1 MMSINDIIRKYKLPR
16 ATRGVQVSPTLGIV
30 DFTKGIV
37 HKVYPDA
44 TVIYINNKIKIYS
57 GQDTD
62 IIVKDGYWILAIPV
76 KQPSNKACINYSLVV
91 VDEAGMESGVLDPFK
106 TRSFI

>member
-1 MMSINDIIRKYKLPR
+1 MSINDIIRKYKLPR
-16 ATRGVQVSPTLGIV
+16 ATRGVQVSPTLGIA

-44 TVIYINNKIKIYS
+44 TVMYINNKIKIYS

-62 IIVKDGYWILAIPV
+62 IIVKDGYWILAIPT
-76 KQPSNKACINYSLVV
+76 KSTNTNRTDINYSLVV
-91 VDEAGMESGVLDPFK
+91 VDESGMESGVMDSFK

>member
-1 MMSINDIIRKYKLPR
+1 MSINDIIRKYKLPR

-44 TVIYINNKIKIYS
+44 TVMYINNKIKIHC

-76 KQPSNKACINYSLVV
+76 KQPNSSKICNDYSLVV
-91 VDEAGMESGVLDPFK
+91 VNEEGMESGILYPFK